1 MKENSNKNRL
11 DESSTNESS
20 KNDKSVPNEENN
32 IKEDLIGR
40 TLFGKYKVIKKIA
53 EGTQSTIYSGE
64 NIKTGEGIAIK
75 TEKKNDNTCL
85 LEQEINILI
94 KLKQHEGIVNLISCG
109 KRKNNLIL
117 IEKLLGKSLDV
128 LFLDSS
134 KKFTLPDICQ
144 IAIQCLDRLE
154 YIHSKEIIH
163 CDIKPEN
170 FAIGIKDPNVIYLI
184 DFGLCQDYIDIKTGK
199 HKNFRFTGYMT
210 GTARYASRNALK
222 GNQLSRR
229 DDVESFIFMILYFL
243 SKKLPW
249 QGTRAKTLTARYKKI
264 YLAKK
269 DFKYHDFCKN
279 YPKEIVQ
286 CIEYIYF
293 LKFNEKPNYEYMRKL
308 FKKILKDI
316 NFPKKDYFSWME
328 NMQNLETIRK
338 RAHSETK
345 TKIAEQKKKIHSS
358 ILKISTIDNLKQ
370 STAAVSN
377 MKLSKLGIE
386 STVILGESQGAD
398 FQNENKENIQ
408 DDNLDDFIP
417 DDNKDIFNNMKEVDE
432 FPIED
437 KKEEKEEKDEIFEN
451 EDKEECSENQNKL
464 FSTEAKFKQE
474 LEQYPDDE
482 DRKNQLKKSLEIIK
496 EANEEDEEDIDTMT
510 KKRGGSEHVSIN
522 NMVDEYK
529 YDISGFIRKNSEIV
543 PEKENNKIIINKD
556 KITEN
561 INSNSVEK
569 KDINQ
574 NKIEDI
580 KKIENNEKINKNK
593 IEPNNLI
600 KKEEIIIKEEK
611 KENYIKTEE
620 TNDKNLSLDKANI
633 KVIKTEKNKDAKSN
647 SFSTT
652 RITNNKLKDMNNKIF
667 NNSGKKENKKI
678 IYTDDKIKYSSIGSN
693 NYNQIKKGNNTLREK
708 NKNCNII

>member
-1 MKENSNKNRL
+1 
-11 DESSTNESS
+11 
-20 KNDKSVPNEENN
+20 
-32 IKEDLIGR
+32 
-40 TLFGKYKVIKKIA
+40 
-53 EGTQSTIYSGE
+53 
-64 NIKTGEGIAIK
+64 
-75 TEKKNDNTCL
+75 
-85 LEQEINILI
+85 
-94 KLKQHEGIVNLISCG
+94 
-109 KRKNNLIL
+109 
-117 IEKLLGKSLDV
+117 
-128 LFLDSS
+128 
-134 KKFTLPDICQ
+134 
-144 IAIQCLDRLE
+144 
-154 YIHSKEIIH
+154 
-163 CDIKPEN
+163 
-170 FAIGIKDPNVIYLI
+170 
-184 DFGLCQDYIDIKTGK
+184 
-199 HKNFRFTGYMT
+199 
-210 GTARYASRNALK
+210 
-222 GNQLSRR
+222 
-229 DDVESFIFMILYFL
+229 
-243 SKKLPW
+243 
-249 QGTRAKTLTARYKKI
+249 
-264 YLAKK
+264 
-269 DFKYHDFCKN
+269 
-279 YPKEIVQ
+279 
-286 CIEYIYF
+286 
-293 LKFNEKPNYEYMRKL
+293 MRKL

-398 FQNENKENIQ
+398 FQNENKENIH